1 MALNGIWIDPSDD
14 NVVTVD
20 SSPENVVTAITD
32 KSVSGNDVSTVNP
45 TLLANFDGSDGISSP
60 PGYTSQDVGARVP
73 TFFGNAQLDTAQSKF
88 GASSLNCDGTGDYI
102 SFPNSTDFQFGAGD
116 FTIEFWVRWSAD
128 PGTGIEWIMG
138 FWDATASDRSW
149 AIAVQTNQLRFAN
162 SANGTNVTND
172 NQAFNPAASTW
183 YHIAIVRS
191 FGQIYHFIDGVQSG
205 TEIAN
210 ATTFHASAH
219 ELDIGSLLQ
228 AAGRVPAE
236 DFTGW
241 IDDLRIIKGTAL
253 MPPASAFDLQP
264 KRLLEF
270 DDVSS
275 MTKVPK
281 VIGDFI
287 ANFDGVDGRAGSPE
301 YISEDAGARLAT
313 FFGTAQI
320 DTAQSRFGA
329 SSLLCDGNSDYVTF
343 PDSTDWDFGSG
354 DFTIECWVRHNDA
367 SNIEYFVNH
376 YNSQINEASWA
387 FGYDGTTNNLK
398 FLTSDLGTTV
408 VTLTSSS
415 YTATTGVWIHY
426 AACRVGGNLR
436 MYADGVEYF
445 GALRGGAGVIHH
457 VDGWIDD
464 VRVIKGTGLY
474 TADFDPPAT
483 AHPTDPFQD
492 MDGPDFEVFA
502 VIGDNSRQESEVVL
516 DFEGTDGDTSYTSDD
531 SSERTATFFGDAE
544 LDDAQ
549 KRFGS
554 TSLLCPTAGSPVS
567 YMSLPDSADFT
578 ITGDFTMECWVRF
591 AGTPGVTDEHC
602 FAAHWNS
609 NGVNQRGFIFWLRDQ
624 VLTFHTSSN
633 GTASVE
639 NQLGAWT
646 PSSATWYHV
655 AVVRSGTVLKGYVD
669 GVENGTATLSGSL
682 HNSTE
687 PMTFG
692 DYEGGAGFGISHM
705 EGWIDGFRFVNGVAL
720 HPDEVVLGVT
730 GDASPLDET
739 GWRITRPSMNTVKFS
754 VGDEA
759 TNFVTLDTP
768 QDNENIILSMAY
780 DSTVGYIEARIN
792 GDVSDSIAYTGT
804 PGFAYDFVMGEKR
817 GDILETVYVDRLLGS
832 LDRQR
837 TEGYLAHKWA
847 IASILP
853 VGHPFKDAAP
863 DIVVDAEF
871 VANFNGADAAT
882 SYTAETGQ
890 AATFFGTAQLD
901 DAQQKFGALESPVGT
916 SLLLDGN
923 SDYATFPDSADWD
936 FGNGDFTV
944 ECWVRFNGAPTASM
958 MFAAHWDSDGDN
970 RAWYFGFATTV
981 SPTVLIFQATP
992 DGTQGSVVDN
1002 REAWN
1007 PDGDVWY
1014 HLAVVRRRDELLFF
1028 VDGIQLGTAKTLAIT
1043 INNPAEPL
1051 WIGALDIFLS
1061 ISSYMDG
1068 WIDSVRIIKGTAL
1081 YKYDFTPPLR
1091 EFQIPPT
1098 NDVFLLANFNGQD
1111 GVSSPPGYVTED
1123 TRAREAIWTGTA
1135 QLDTAQK
1142 KFGLSSLLLDGNS
1155 DYIEYPNIGSP
1166 NTDLGITIAAS
1177 KTVEFWVRPG
1187 AGSIGSPTGAQK
1199 ELMNKG
1205 GTVGLYWSN
1214 WRIALRATGEV
1225 SAQIYQSGGA
1235 IITVDSTD
1243 FLTLET
1249 WHHVAFTWDVS
1260 VSPRV
1265 MELFIDGV
1273 SQGTGSSTIAPF
1285 DVPATQPGLVFG
1297 HQISSTNDYFP
1308 GHFDG
1313 FRMSEG
1319 ILYTADFDPPTA
1331 PPSTEFNV

>member
-20 SSPENVVTAITD
+20 GSPENVVTAITD
-32 KSVSGNDVSTVNP
+32 KSVSGNDVTALLP
-45 TLLANFDGSDGISSP
+45 TLLLNFNGADGTSSP
-60 PGYTSQDVGARVP
+60 PGYVSDDAGARVP
-73 TFFGNAQLDTAQSKF
+73 TFRGNAQLDTAQKKF
-88 GASSLNCDGTGDYI
+88 GTASALFDGTGDWI
-102 SFPNSTDFQFGAGD
+102 GFPDSDDWHFGDGD
-116 FTIEFWVRWSAD
+116 FTIEFFVRFNDTTGQQHFIGQWPGSSNRGWLVEMLTSTTIRFVWST
-128 PGTGIEWIMG
+128 TGSDVVVWSVS
-138 FWDATASDRSW
+138 WTPSTA
-149 AIAVQTNQLRFAN
+149 
-162 SANGTNVTND
+162 
-172 NQAFNPAASTW
+172 TW
-183 YHIAIVRS
+183 YHVAVVRI
-191 FGQIYHFIDGVQSG
+191 GDLTRMFIDGVQQG
-205 TEIAN
+205 ADDVQIAGDTLHN
-210 ATTFHASAH
+210 STDMLTLGARSDNTQPF
-219 ELDIGSLLQ
+219 D
-228 AAGRVPAE
+228 
-236 DFTGW
+236 GW
-241 IDDLRIIKGTAL
+241 IDSVRIFKGTAAYTDDFTPPTSEL
-253 MPPASAFDLQP
+253 GITTAPASAFDLQP

-270 DDVSS
+270 DDVSF

-367 SNIEYFVNH
+367 ANIEYFVSH
-376 YNSQINEASWA
+376 YDSQISEASWA
-387 FGYDGTTNNLK
+387 FGYDGATNNLK
-398 FLTSDLGTTV
+398 FLTSNLGTGASV

-436 MYADGVEYF
+436 MYADGVEYYNAANSTSLHNAATPLWV

-474 TADFDPPAT
+474 TAAFDPPAT

-492 MDGPDFEVFA
+492 MNGPDFEVFA

-655 AVVRSGTVLKGYVD
+655 AVVRSGTVLTGYVD

-720 HPDEVVLGVT
+720 YPDEVVLGVT

-847 IASILP
+847 MPSVLP

-923 SDYATFPDSADWD
+923 SDYVTFPDSTDWD

-970 RAWYFGFATTV
+970 RAWYFGFSAAF

-992 DGTQGSVVDN
+992 DGASGTIVEN
-1002 REAWN
+1002 TEAWN

-1061 ISSYMDG
+1061 ISAYMDG

-1123 TRAREAIWTGTA
+1123 TRAREAIWTTRHR
-1135 QLDTAQK
+1135 K
-1142 KFGLSSLLLDGNS
+1142 SS
-1155 DYIEYPNIGSP
+1155 
-1166 NTDLGITIAAS
+1166 
-1177 KTVEFWVRPG
+1177 
-1187 AGSIGSPTGAQK
+1187 
-1199 ELMNKG
+1199 
-1205 GTVGLYWSN
+1205 
-1214 WRIALRATGEV
+1214 
-1225 SAQIYQSGGA
+1225 
-1235 IITVDSTD
+1235 D
-1243 FLTLET
+1243 FLRFCLTGTQTILNTRTSVRRTLIWESLQQQ
-1249 WHHVAFTWDVS
+1249 AK
-1260 VSPRV
+1260 
-1265 MELFIDGV
+1265 
-1273 SQGTGSSTIAPF
+1273 Q
-1285 DVPATQPGLVFG
+1285 
-1297 HQISSTNDYFP
+1297 
-1308 GHFDG
+1308 
-1313 FRMSEG
+1313 
-1319 ILYTADFDPPTA
+1319 
-1331 PPSTEFNV
+1331 